1 MGSPSQSPV
10 SSKSRV
16 AHSRTQ
22 PSIAPP
28 VATPSKAAP
37 AKEKTTPSILP
48 ALPPDAPLKDRIK
61 RTTVR
66 LLQGLYIHDAFAVAP
81 AMAFHFFLS
90 LLPLLVVVG
99 FLVGHFVRQKGVDAI
114 MDPILDAAP
123 ESASDIVKREL
134 ERLAGTRSANAG
146 PAIAGFLWLA
156 SSGIHGLMNAFETA
170 VKALR
175 RPWWKKRLIAL
186 AWVVGSLGAVC
197 LLAWSLV
204 KAEKVYREG
213 IAREEAAAAQINHGG
228 RGGDRS
234 NDKGDKARPEGRQER
249 NDRVTAATA
258 NNQPNSQ
265 ASAQSKGSK
274 PRRAIHV
281 MRSGAERGFA
291 VVLLGAALVVGLAGF
306 YRVSVSWPPGAS
318 RRVWP
323 GAFVAVASWLPISW
337 AFSLYVATLG
347 SYALFYGSLAAVA
360 VLLVW
365 FWLTSLVLLVG
376 AELNAQLEGRRDTHH
391 THR

>member
-1 MGSPSQSPV
+1 M
-10 SSKSRV
+10 
-16 AHSRTQ
+16 
-22 PSIAPP
+22 
-28 VATPSKAAP
+28 
-37 AKEKTTPSILP
+37 
-48 ALPPDAPLKDRIK
+48 K
-61 RTTVR
+61 RTIIR
-66 LLQGLYIHDAFAVAP
+66 LFQGVYIHDAFAVAP

-114 MDPILDAAP
+114 MEPLLDAAP
-123 ESASDIVKREL
+123 ESASEIVKREL
-134 ERLAGTRSANAG
+134 ERLAGTRTANAG

-175 RPWWKKRLIAL
+175 RPWWKKRLIAVG
-186 AWVVGSLGAVC
+186 WVIGSLGAVC

-204 KAEKVYREG
+204 KAEKIYREE
-213 IAREEAAAAQINHGG
+213 IVSHDDAPAFANRAG
-228 RGGDRS
+228 RQGDRQA
-234 NDKGDKARPEGRQER
+234 DRQADRGDTRGDKSRSEARQDR
-249 NDRVTAATA
+249 NDRNDRA
-258 NNQPNSQ
+258 
-265 ASAQSKGSK
+265 ASAASANASANGSPAKGGK

-281 MRSGAERGFA
+281 MRSGVERWFA
-291 VVLLGAALVVGLAGF
+291 VVLLGLALVAGLAGF

-323 GAFVAVASWLPISW
+323 GAFVAVGSWLPISLG
-337 AFSLYVATLG
+337 FSLYVSTLG

-376 AELNAQLEGRRDTHH
+376 AELNAQLEGRRD
-391 THR
+391 RLSE